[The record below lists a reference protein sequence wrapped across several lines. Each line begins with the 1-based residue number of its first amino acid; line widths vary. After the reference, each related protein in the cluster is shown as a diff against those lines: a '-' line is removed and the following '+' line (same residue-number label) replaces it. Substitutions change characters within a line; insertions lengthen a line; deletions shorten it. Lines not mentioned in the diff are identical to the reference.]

1 MSGRAGATVTET
13 PGSHAIY
20 VSNPTVVV
28 EVIERAAY
36 RKAFFVRYDYRSD
49 VMQFRRYT

>member
-28 EVIERAAY
+28 ELIERATSE
-36 RKAFFVRYDYRSD
+36 VRSPA
-49 VMQFRRYT
+49 MA